1 MLVAHIINVI
11 VRKDGY
17 GINSIIRLMAVE
29 IIIGAIAMTG
39 PPKFYTYTPYQYG
52 DYVQLAVEAAN
63 NLEIAS
69 SPVDRITNPDLS
81 FNANYP
87 LVMKR
92 GAMSS
97 FTAALQKDS
106 QKQTVR
112 WGHSKYFLWML
123 DSGNTVFSDAL
134 IHITEAVN
142 VNRLDSSLY
151 TLKKVGTDGCQYKLY
166 TANYQLPFAIVTDS
180 SVKNVDFN
188 KDFTKNEATMS
199 VESEDY
205 NDNNC
210 SKDWIYMHNIMYSA
224 LSHDSSGIV
233 TEYGTLTD
241 TKEITVNNNH
251 VAEDNIASDNLEDYR
266 TTQNKHIIQTYK
278 DSVTGTKA
286 VYMSVTDRNIGDS
299 DANVSNLF
307 RSVKITVNGKEIAI
321 PTIGNVKIS
330 ITQRIIITDLYIL
343 EHFMMKI
350 LRFR

>member
-1 MLVAHIINVI
+1 
-11 VRKDGY
+11 
-17 GINSIIRLMAVE
+17 
-29 IIIGAIAMTG
+29 
-39 PPKFYTYTPYQYG
+39 
-52 DYVQLAVEAAN
+52 
-63 NLEIAS
+63 
-69 SPVDRITNPDLS
+69 
-81 FNANYP
+81 
-87 LVMKR
+87 
-92 GAMSS
+92 
-97 FTAALQKDS
+97 
-106 QKQTVR
+106 
-112 WGHSKYFLWML
+112 
-123 DSGNTVFSDAL
+123 
-134 IHITEAVN
+134 
-142 VNRLDSSLY
+142 
-151 TLKKVGTDGCQYKLY
+151 
-166 TANYQLPFAIVTDS
+166 
-180 SVKNVDFN
+180 
-188 KDFTKNEATMS
+188 MS

-224 LSHDSSGIV
+224 LSHDSSSIV

>member
-1 MLVAHIINVI
+1 
-11 VRKDGY
+11 
-17 GINSIIRLMAVE
+17 MAVE

-166 TANYQLPFAIVTDS
+166 TANYQLPFAMVTDS
-180 SVKNVDFN
+180 SVK
-188 KDFTKNEATMS
+188 M
-199 VESEDY
+199 
-205 NDNNC
+205 
-210 SKDWIYMHNIMYSA
+210 
-224 LSHDSSGIV
+224 
-233 TEYGTLTD
+233 
-241 TKEITVNNNH
+241 
-251 VAEDNIASDNLEDYR
+251 
-266 TTQNKHIIQTYK
+266 
-278 DSVTGTKA
+278 
-286 VYMSVTDRNIGDS
+286 
-299 DANVSNLF
+299 
-307 RSVKITVNGKEIAI
+307 
-321 PTIGNVKIS
+321 
-330 ITQRIIITDLYIL
+330 
-343 EHFMMKI
+343 
-350 LRFR
+350 